1 VPGPSREPE
10 EQEEALHFI
19 IFSYSNTKQV
29 MYASVTGYMDYYI
42 VLIKL
47 TPQHELKDSCNTI
60 PHEDNINP
68 ASTNVL
74 R

>member
-1 VPGPSREPE
+1 MPGPSREPE

-47 TPQHELKDSCNTI
+47 TPQHELKDS
-60 PHEDNINP
+60 
-68 ASTNVL
+68 
-74 R
+74 